1 LNWRYSLVR
10 SNDLVI
16 PAVGWGRFA
25 TAGLTVTLA
34 LLVGL
39 AGATAWGQPLQPG
52 AQGATESGESGRPEV
67 AVPDIPVD
75 DMDRGT
81 PRRAVQGF
89 LQATRTHDFQRA
101 ARYLDLRDVPAREAR
116 IRGPQLAR
124 QLKIVLDQTLQLD
137 VDALTDTPDGHL
149 HDGLPSDVEHVGRID
164 TPRGPV
170 HIRLQQV
177 LREDG
182 IHIWKISAATV
193 SMIPWL
199 YGIYADHLLGELLPG
214 EVFDAEFLDTQ
225 LRQWVALPVI
235 VGLGYALAVLVT
247 ALGLRL
253 VRRRHIELAS
263 MLGRFVVGPAR
274 LTLTVLLLAIVR
286 RPLLLSVRVDRML
299 TVLEQILLIIAVAW
313 MALRVAGSF
322 EEVARHRLL
331 KRRKLTL
338 LPLLPVARRTAQILM
353 TMLAGVAVLHS
364 FGVNVVTVLAGLG
377 VGGIAVALAA
387 QKTLENFIGGITL
400 YADQPV
406 RVGDFCRFGGTVGT
420 VEEVGLR
427 STRVR
432 TLDRTVVTIPNAEFS
447 NLQIENFARRE
458 RIWFHP
464 TISLRYG
471 TSPDQVRYV
480 LVEVRR
486 MLYAHPRVDSGSA
499 RIRFAGFGSSSLDL
513 EVFSYVNES
522 DYGAYLEVAEDLNLR
537 IMDIV
542 AAAGS
547 SFALPSQTTYIEPG
561 QGLDRDRARAAEVQV
576 KEWRERHELC
586 LPSFPQ
592 EKISEIE
599 NTLDYPPDGSA
610 TLAGGGQ

>member
-1 LNWRYSLVR
+1 M
-10 SNDLVI
+10 
-16 PAVGWGRFA
+16 
-25 TAGLTVTLA
+25 
-34 LLVGL
+34 
-39 AGATAWGQPLQPG
+39 
-52 AQGATESGESGRPEV
+52 

-101 ARYLDLRDVPAREAR
+101 ASYLDLRHVPAREAR

-149 HDGLPSDVEHVGRID
+149 HDGLPADAEQVGRID

-170 HIRLQQV
+170 HLRLQRV
-177 LREDG
+177 PRKDG
-182 IHIWKISAATV
+182 IRIWKISAATV
-193 SMIPWL
+193 SMIPRL
-199 YGIYADHLLGELLPG
+199 YGIYADHLLGEVLPG
-214 EVFDAEFLDTQ
+214 EVFDTEFLDTQ

-235 VGLGYALAVLVT
+235 VGLGYALAVVVT
-247 ALGLRL
+247 ALGLGL
-253 VRRRHIELAS
+253 VRRRRNELALTLS
-263 MLGRFVVGPAR
+263 RFVVGPAR
-274 LTLTVLLLAIVR
+274 FLLMVLVLAIVR
-286 RPLLLSVRVDRML
+286 RALLLSVTVARTL
-299 TVLEQILLIIAVAW
+299 TSVEQILLIIAIAW
-313 MALRVAGSF
+313 TALRIAESF
-322 EEVARHRLL
+322 EEVARNHLL
-331 KRRKLTL
+331 KGRKLTL

-353 TMLAGVAVLHS
+353 TMLAGVAVIHS
-364 FGVNVVTVLAGLG
+364 FGINVVTVLAGLG
-377 VGGIAVALAA
+377 LGGIAVALAA

-406 RVGDFCRFGGTVGT
+406 RIGEFCRFGGTVGT

-458 RIWFHP
+458 RIWYHP
-464 TISLRYG
+464 TISLRYE
-471 TSPDQVRYV
+471 TTPDQIRYV

-499 RIRFAGFGSSSLDL
+499 RIRFVSFAGSSLDL

-522 DYGAYLEVAEDLNLR
+522 DYATYLEVAEDLNLR

-547 SFALPSQTTYIEPG
+547 SFAFPSQTTYIEQG

-586 LPSFPQ
+586 LPSFPR

-599 NTLDYPPDGSA
+599 STLDYPPDGSA
-610 TLAGGGQ
+610 TRAGDGRR